1 MNITNW
7 LIAHPP
13 VSAFIVGL
21 AASELLRRLARR
33 ILRHSPAGWL
43 VLVLKRIET
52 RAFRL
57 RTMVQQSY
65 PLERQRRQAREAEEL
80 RSILE
85 EYGGVSGLREVLT
98 VLRRIEDS
106 TT

>member
-1 MNITNW
+1 MDLTSWI
-7 LIAHPP
+7 IAHPP

-21 AASELLRRLARR
+21 AANELLRHLARR

-52 RAFRL
+52 RVFRL
-57 RTMVQQSY
+57 RTMVQQGYS
-65 PLERQRRQAREAEEL
+65 LERQRRQAREAEEL

-85 EYGGVSGLREVLT
+85 EHGGVSGLRQVLT
-98 VLRRIEDS
+98 ALRRIEE
-106 TT
+106 TTT